1 MFGKM
6 MNSFYYGKSGKGDFR
21 KEDLPKNR
29 WQLFWEML
37 RVRFSALCRLNLMT
51 LAAWLPLIIVIGMCV
66 STLLN
71 VMSITGD
78 YSNYVQTGDAGNLSA
93 EQIAALKQKLAETD
107 YIAAK
112 TVDLLIGAESLSA
125 LLTVLAETRS
135 EYREI
140 LDLRSVWRQK
150 IRELEAAESKQ
161 NKEV

>member
-1 MFGKM
+1 MFV
-6 MNSFYYGKSGKGDFR
+6 NYSVDTSGRFENMTIYPLDTAKPTLELPEDF
-21 KEDLPKNR
+21 DLKN
-29 WQLFWEML
+29 
-37 RVRFSALCRLNLMT
+37 VRDYVLQGGALIREPYVPAPSA
-51 LAAWLPLIIVIGMCV
+51 
-66 STLLN
+66 
-71 VMSITGD
+71 
-78 YSNYVQTGDAGNLSA
+78 A

-140 LDLRSVWRQK
+140 LGLRGVWRQK

>member
-1 MFGKM
+1 MFVNYSVDTGGRFENMTIYPLDTAKPTLELPE
-6 MNSFYYGKSGKGDFR
+6 DF
-21 KEDLPKNR
+21 DLKNIR
-29 WQLFWEML
+29 DYVLQGGALIRDPYE
-37 RVRFSALCRLNLMT
+37 RTPSA
-51 LAAWLPLIIVIGMCV
+51 
-66 STLLN
+66 
-71 VMSITGD
+71 
-78 YSNYVQTGDAGNLSA
+78 A

-140 LDLRSVWRQK
+140 LDLRGVWRQK